1 MNPMPTYFEIA
12 WTGGM
17 ALLMGLLIGLER
29 EHSQREEG
37 GLFAGVRTF
46 PLIALVGFL
55 AALITRAGH
64 PWVLP
69 VALVGAFAM
78 VVTAY
83 WITAT
88 GPHKGATTEF
98 VAILTFL
105 FGVLSAFGY
114 VIPAATFAVVTAIV
128 LSVKAPLHRLAETIH
143 SEEMYAILKFG
154 IVSVIILPLLPDRP
168 YGPWGVLNPRL
179 IWWMVVLIS
188 AISMVGYVLM
198 KFLGVRQGMAL
209 TGLLGGLA
217 SSTATTLGLSQKAR
231 EAKGDA
237 AAYFALGIVLAS
249 TIMFFRVLFLTWVVD
264 ESLGAALLGPIAIPA
279 AAGLL
284 AGAYL
289 WRRRSS
295 GTASATLEV
304 KNPMELGSAIKFG
317 LLFAAVLL
325 VARAAHHYF
334 GSAGLF
340 IAAGL
345 AGLTD
350 VDAITI
356 STARLARDGVLASST
371 ANSAILLASAA
382 NTFVKG
388 ALAVTLG
395 GKALRA
401 MVMPIFLVLVALAVA
416 VCVFVARG

>member
-1 MNPMPTYFEIA
+1 MPSYLEIA
-12 WTGGM
+12 RDGGM
-17 ALLMGLLIGLER
+17 ALLMGMLIGLER
-29 EHSQREEG
+29 QHSQREDEA
-37 GLFAGVRTF
+37 LFAGVRTF
-46 PLIALVGFL
+46 PLIALIGFL
-55 AALITRAGH
+55 AALVTRTGY

-69 VALVGAFAM
+69 VALAGVCAM

-83 WITAT
+83 WMT
-88 GPHKGATTEF
+88 GSGAHKGATTEF
-98 VAILTFL
+98 VAILTCL
-105 FGVLSAFGY
+105 FGVLSGFGY
-114 VIPAATFAVVTAIV
+114 VIPAATFAVVTTLV
-128 LSVKAPLHRLAETIH
+128 LSIKAPLHQLAEKIK

-168 YGPWGVLNPRL
+168 FGPWGVLNPRV

-198 KFLGVRQGMAL
+198 RFLGVRQGIAL

-231 EAKGDA
+231 DEKSDVAP
-237 AAYFALGIVLAS
+237 YFALGIVLAS

-264 ESLGAALLGPIAIPA
+264 EKLGAALVGPIAIPG

-289 WRRRSS
+289 WRRRIE
-295 GTASATLEV
+295 TAQATLEV

-317 LLFAAVLL
+317 LLFALVLL
-325 VARAAHHYF
+325 VARGAHFYF

-340 IAAGL
+340 IASGL

-356 STARLARDGVLASST
+356 STARLAREGVLAPST
-371 ANSAILLASAA
+371 ANAAILLAGAA
-382 NTFVKG
+382 NTLVKG
-388 ALAVTLG
+388 ALAVSLG
-395 GKALRA
+395 GRALRK
-401 MVMPIFLVLVALAVA
+401 VVLPIFSALTLLSVI
-416 VCVFVARG
+416 VCMYVARG

>member
-1 MNPMPTYFEIA
+1 MPSYYEIA
-12 WTGGM
+12 RDGVM
-17 ALLMGLLIGLER
+17 ALLMGMLIGLER
-29 EHSQREEG
+29 EHSQKEDEA
-37 GLFAGVRTF
+37 LFAGVRTF
-46 PLIALVGFL
+46 PLIALIGFL
-55 AALITRAGH
+55 SALVTRAGT

-69 VALVGAFAM
+69 VALGGVCAM
-78 VVTAY
+78 VVAAY
-83 WITAT
+83 WMT
-88 GPHKGATTEF
+88 GQGAHKGATTEF

-105 FGVLSAFGY
+105 FGVLSGQGY
-114 VIPAATFAVVTAIV
+114 VIPAATFAVVTAVV
-128 LSVKAPLHRLAETIH
+128 LSIKTPLHELAEKIQ

-154 IVSVIILPLLPDRP
+154 IVSVIILPLLPNRAF
-168 YGPWGVLNPRL
+168 GPWGVLNPRL

-188 AISMVGYVLM
+188 AISMVGYVLIR
-198 KFLGVRQGMAL
+198 FLGVRQGIAL

-231 EAKGDA
+231 ESKSEL

-249 TIMFFRVLFLTWVVD
+249 TIMFLRVLLLTWIVD
-264 ESLGAALLGPIAIPA
+264 ETLGVALLGPIAIPA
-279 AAGLL
+279 AAGIL
-284 AGAYL
+284 AGVYL
-289 WRRRSS
+289 WRKR
-295 GTASATLEV
+295 SATATAALEV

-340 IAAGL
+340 IASGL

-356 STARLARDGVLASST
+356 STARLAHEGVLPPAT
-371 ANSAILLASAA
+371 ANAAILLASAA
-382 NTFVKG
+382 NTLVKG
-388 ALAVTLG
+388 ALAVSLG

-401 MVMPIFLVLVALAVA
+401 VVLPIFLALVLLSIAS
-416 VCVFVARG
+416 CVFVARGWAIH

>member
-1 MNPMPTYFEIA
+1 MPTYFEIA

-29 EHSQREEG
+29 EHSQRDEEA
-37 GLFAGVRTF
+37 LFAGVRTF
-46 PLIALVGFL
+46 PLIALIGFL
-55 AALITRAGH
+55 AALLTRVGH

-69 VALVGAFAM
+69 VAFAGVIAM
-78 VVTAY
+78 VVAAY
-83 WITAT
+83 WIT
-88 GPHKGATTEF
+88 GRGEHKGATTEF

-114 VIPAATFAVVTAIV
+114 VIPAATFAVVTAVV

-143 SEEMYAILKFG
+143 REEMYAILKFG

-168 YGPWGVLNPRL
+168 FGPWGVLNPRV

-231 EAKGDA
+231 EAKSDV

-249 TIMFFRVLFLTWVVD
+249 TIMFFRVFFLAWVVD
-264 ESLGAALLGPIAIPA
+264 DRLGGTLLIPIAVPA
-279 AAGLL
+279 VAGIL

-289 WRRRSS
+289 WRRRS
-295 GTASATLEV
+295 GTAAATLEV

-325 VARAAHHYF
+325 AARAAHQYF
-334 GSAGLF
+334 GSTGLF

-356 STARLARDGVLASST
+356 STARLARDGVLAGST
-371 ANSAILLASAA
+371 ANAAILLASAA
-382 NTFVKG
+382 NTAVKG
-388 ALAVTLG
+388 VLAVTLG
-395 GKALRA
+395 GKALRT
-401 MVMPIFLVLVALAVA
+401 VVLPIFAVLVALALA
-416 VCVFVARG
+416 ACIFVARG

>member
-1 MNPMPTYFEIA
+1 MPSYYEIA
-12 WTGGM
+12 RDGGM
-17 ALLMGLLIGLER
+17 ALLMGMLIGLER
-29 EHSQREEG
+29 ERSQKQDEA
-37 GLFAGVRTF
+37 LFAGVRTF
-46 PLIALVGFL
+46 PLIALIGFL
-55 AALITRAGH
+55 SALVTRAGY

-69 VALVGAFAM
+69 VALAGVCAM
-78 VVTAY
+78 IVAAY
-83 WITAT
+83 WMT
-88 GPHKGATTEF
+88 GQGAHKGATTEF

-114 VIPAATFAVVTAIV
+114 VISAATFAVVTAIV
-128 LSVKAPLHRLAETIH
+128 LSIKAPLHQLAEKIQ
-143 SEEMYAILKFG
+143 SEEMYAIFKFG

-168 YGPWGVLNPRL
+168 FGPWGVLNPRV

-198 KFLGVRQGMAL
+198 RFLGVRQGIAL
-209 TGLLGGLA
+209 TGVLGGLA

-231 EAKGDA
+231 EAKSDV

-264 ESLGAALLGPIAIPA
+264 ESLGAALAGPIAIPA
-279 AAGLL
+279 L
-284 AGAYL
+284 AGVLAGFFL
-289 WRRRSS
+289 WRRRSE
-295 GTASATLEV
+295 TATATLEV

-325 VARAAHHYF
+325 VARGAHHYF

-340 IAAGL
+340 IASGL

-350 VDAITI
+350 ADAITI
-356 STARLARDGVLASST
+356 STARLARQGVLAPDT
-371 ANSAILLASAA
+371 ANAAILLAAAA
-382 NTFVKG
+382 NTLVKG
-388 ALAVTLG
+388 ALAVFLG
-395 GKALRA
+395 GKGLRR
-401 MVMPIFLVLVALAVA
+401 VVLPIFLVLVLLSIG